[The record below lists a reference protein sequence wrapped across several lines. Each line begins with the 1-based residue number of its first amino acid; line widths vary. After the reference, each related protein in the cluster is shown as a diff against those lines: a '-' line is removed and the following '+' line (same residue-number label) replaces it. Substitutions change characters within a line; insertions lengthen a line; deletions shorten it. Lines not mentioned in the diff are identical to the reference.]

1 VLDDRDIVVTMPE
14 MGFAVTYRKDGNFP
28 MLVATDILRDGLGP
42 TRLNFLAQAW
52 KAAYNKA
59 RALGW
64 LRTEPARLVRQGELR
79 GVLAKARREYPQ
91 DAEPNHHESKPT

>member
-1 VLDDRDIVVTMPE
+1 MIGLMLRAECIATTDIAELTVQLLDDRDIVVTMPE

-52 KAAYNKA
+52 KAAYSKA
-59 RALGW
+59 RALG
-64 LRTEPARLVRQGELR
+64 
-79 GVLAKARREYPQ
+79 
-91 DAEPNHHESKPT
+91 